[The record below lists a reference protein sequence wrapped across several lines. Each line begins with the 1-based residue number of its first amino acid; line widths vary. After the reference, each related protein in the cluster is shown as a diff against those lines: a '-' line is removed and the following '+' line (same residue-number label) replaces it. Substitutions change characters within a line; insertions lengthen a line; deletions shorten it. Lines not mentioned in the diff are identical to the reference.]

1 MNSSAAE
8 KPPGCVGEIF
18 SRNSVAG
25 IRVLF
30 LLGTRADFCSP
41 KTHAF
46 RAYLVLRETNL
57 DCFTLY
63 SKALLLYFTMQDMT
77 SERTTLLSPTDTSS
91 IVDKLD
97 EVDLCLLLLLL
108 QILEGNLIVLRA
120 NLEAALDHIRKDELA
135 AQRAKP
141 NVPAQRRSFN
151 AIAGVLSPIHFRR
164 MFRMNRASF
173 DRLCKCIIS
182 KVGDDAVFKSQ
193 EWLDSCSRDNEEA
206 TTRTSKFKEEDAI
219 CNQCIGRH
227 SIRGSKS
234 CCYASSHG
242 WR

>member
-8 KPPGCVGEIF
+8 KPPGCVREVFQPQF
-18 SRNSVAG
+18 SRRNPGFVFAWHSRGFLFSKNPRISCVPG
-25 IRVLF
+25 TPRNKLGLLYIVLQS
-30 LLGTRADFCSP
+30 TI
-41 KTHAF
+41 
-46 RAYLVLRETNL
+46 
-57 DCFTLY
+57 
-63 SKALLLYFTMQDMT
+63 LLYFTMQDMT

-97 EVDLCLLLLLL
+97 KVDLCLLLLLL

-206 TTRTSKFKEEDAI
+206 TTRTSSKRKT
-219 CNQCIGRH
+219 QCATNALEALYQG
-227 SIRGSKS
+227 K
-234 CCYASSHG
+234 
-242 WR
+242 

>member
-1 MNSSAAE
+1 
-8 KPPGCVGEIF
+8 
-18 SRNSVAG
+18 
-25 IRVLF
+25 
-30 LLGTRADFCSP
+30 
-41 KTHAF
+41 
-46 RAYLVLRETNL
+46 
-57 DCFTLY
+57 
-63 SKALLLYFTMQDMT
+63 MQDMT

-151 AIAGVLSPIHFRR
+151 AIAGVLSPIHFWR
-164 MFRMNRASF
+164 MFRMKRASF

-206 TTRTSKFKEEDAI
+206 TTRTSSKRKTQCATNALGGTLSGEVNVAVMLRLMAGASYLDLLLIFGIAMCTIYNVFHEATAWIVATFQFPLVKWIVTKDEVALQTVADAFSSASGGT
-219 CNQCIGRH
+219 C
-227 SIRGSKS
+227 IRGK
-234 CCYASSHG
+234 
-242 WR
+242 